1 MLTCPTVCDNMHVP
15 LIITDDRPGL
25 TQLQHLQTGDKKPIR
40 LLQDIE
46 PRYAVFGTC
55 LLADENGVK
64 MSTIKSDHNSVEERT
79 TAIFSQFLRGE
90 ILWLSQTCIV
100 TSVGRGI
107 KVLTLKF

>member
-1 MLTCPTVCDNMHVP
+1 MHV
-15 LIITDDRPGL
+15 LLFITDDRPGL

-46 PRYAVFGTC
+46 PRYIAFGTC

-64 MSTIKSDHNSVEERT
+64 MSTIKSDHKSVEEKT

-90 ILWLSQTCIV
+90 SLSCIV
-100 TSVGRGI
+100 TSVI
-107 KVLTLKF
+107 EESKF